1 MRRDQLESVSTVC
14 IVSSGRPIGVNPRLV
29 RLVRGFVG
37 LDGIYRSSS

>member
-29 RLVRGFVG
+29 RGFVG